1 MSTKVARDK
10 EGFLKCEYC
19 WRRFQTETGFKIHS
33 YNQHKKEADT
43 QPNEHQQP
51 QTKKAFSIKSN
62 LQYHINIVHKK
73 LTPFQCQECKKH
85 FGHRG
90 NLQRHKHCSQ
100 KS

>member
-51 QTKKAFSIKSN
+51 QTKKDKRDITV
-62 LQYHINIVHKK
+62 QTK
-73 LTPFQCQECKKH
+73 LTPYQCPLFERSSGQKK
-85 FGHRG
+85 
-90 NLQRHKHCSQ
+90 
-100 KS
+100 